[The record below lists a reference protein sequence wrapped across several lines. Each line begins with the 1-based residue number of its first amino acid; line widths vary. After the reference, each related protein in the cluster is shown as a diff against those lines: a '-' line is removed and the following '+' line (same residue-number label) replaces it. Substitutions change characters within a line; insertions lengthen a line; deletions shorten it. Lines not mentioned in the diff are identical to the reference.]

1 LDPSGESY
9 LSQIN
14 AVSQYKLMIVEKAMK
29 NESTD
34 MQFFFAFIIGFA
46 MMFVEGE
53 SFLLLRLPRRKTF
66 DLPPANHFFRR
77 LCEVIK
83 MSISPVVNKGGF

>member
-14 AVSQYKLMIVEKAMK
+14 AVSQYKLMIVAKTMK
-29 NESTD
+29 NESTA

-66 DLPPANHFFRR
+66 DLPPANHFFAGYAKLSKCLSLR
-77 LCEVIK
+77 L
-83 MSISPVVNKGGF
+83 

>member
-1 LDPSGESY
+1 
-9 LSQIN
+9 
-14 AVSQYKLMIVEKAMK
+14 
-29 NESTD
+29 
-34 MQFFFAFIIGFA
+34 MQFFFAFIIRFA

-53 SFLLLRLPRRKTF
+53 SFLLLGLPRRKTF

-77 LCEVIK
+77 LCEVIE